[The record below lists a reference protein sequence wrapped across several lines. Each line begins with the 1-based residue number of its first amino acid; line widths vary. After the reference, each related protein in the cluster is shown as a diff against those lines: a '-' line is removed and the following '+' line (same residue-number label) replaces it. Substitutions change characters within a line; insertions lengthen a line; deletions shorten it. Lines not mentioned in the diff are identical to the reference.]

1 MTIAMMSQQEET
13 NSTKDKEKIWQ
24 ELQQLA
30 SEFATFSL
38 AASFKENP
46 QRASQLS
53 LQSCGLFFDYSKSLI
68 NEDVMQTLVELA
80 ESCHLAD
87 RIHAL
92 MYGDKV
98 NVTENRPALHTALRN
113 NGMGLNDLGKQE
125 VSNMFAQMDRI
136 VTAILSKEW
145 RGYSGLPITDVVNI
159 GIGGSD
165 LGPFMACRAL
175 QPYVNNQIKTHFISN
190 VDAAHVCQ
198 ILKHLHPSNT
208 LIIVS
213 SKSFGTLETLTNA
226 QVAKDW
232 CRRFGM
238 KESDLE
244 KHFVAVTSNVNKAV
258 EFGIKKENIL
268 PMWDWVGGRYSLWSA
283 IGLPIALNT
292 SMATFKRLLQGASEM
307 DQHFLNTPLDKNMP
321 VIHGLLAVWYRTFM
335 DEQAQLIIPYEHN
348 LRKFPAFLQ
357 QLEMESNGKSVD
369 QQGKALDFH
378 TMGVLFGEAG
388 TNTQHSFHQC
398 LHQGTKF
405 FPVDF
410 IISTNDSYGMKD
422 QHDLLFA
429 NCLSQSKALMMGK
442 DLQEVSEEMRQ
453 QGYDEKEIERLA
465 PHKVIPGNRPST
477 TLVLDKLTPERLGA
491 LTALY
496 EHKVYVQSV
505 IWDINAFDQWG
516 VELGKVMSSE
526 ILTAIQD
533 EEKRKEQDQSTNML
547 LNYYLENTNLSHLY

>member
-1 MTIAMMSQQEET
+1 MTIAMMSQHEEDDT
-13 NSTKDKEKIWQ
+13 TRDKQKIWQ

-46 QRASQLS
+46 QRARQLS
-53 LQSCGLFFDYSKSLI
+53 LQSCGLFFDYSKSLV

-80 ESCHLAD
+80 EACHLPK
-87 RIHAL
+87 RIEAL
-92 MYGDKV
+92 LYGEKV
-98 NVTENRPALHTALRN
+98 NATENRPALHTALRN
-113 NGMGLNDLGKQE
+113 NGLGLSELDRQK
-125 VSNMFAQMDRI
+125 VDNMFAQMERI
-136 VTAILSKEW
+136 VTAVLSKEW

-232 CRRFGM
+232 CLRFGM
-238 KESDLE
+238 KESDLA
-244 KHFVAVTSNVNKAV
+244 KHFIAVTSNVNKAV
-258 EFGIKKENIL
+258 EFGINKENIL

-292 SMATFKRLLQGASEM
+292 SMETFKRLLQGASEM
-307 DQHFLNTPLDKNMP
+307 DQHFLNAPLDKNMP

-369 QQGKALDFH
+369 QQGNSLDFH

-516 VELGKVMSSE
+516 VELGKTMSSE
-526 ILTAIQD
+526 ILEAIQD
-533 EEKRKEQDQSTNML
+533 EEKRQQQDQSTNML
-547 LNYYLENTNLSHLY
+547 LNYYLENTNLSH